1 MNNYCA
7 FSIDHKCIKWID
19 YEIPRQEL
27 VEADELCHGN
37 WIEIEKKNKYIHT
50 LQTILESNHI
60 SPRNV
65 KQLNKGSDI
74 YARPSNEPL
83 KPDPHDKP
91 SNRLENAQKL

>member
-37 WIEIEKKNKYIHT
+37 WIEIEKKNIKEGKTKKKKKKTYNEEEIDE
-50 LQTILESNHI
+50 LQI
-60 SPRNV
+60 
-65 KQLNKGSDI
+65 KGINS
-74 YARPSNEPL
+74 
-83 KPDPHDKP
+83 
-91 SNRLENAQKL
+91 